1 MEKKIDELLAKMTF
15 EEKIGQLTLR
25 GDNIYLDEY
34 NVELNDIK
42 EGRIGALPSFE
53 DTKKQNE
60 LQRMAVEESRL
71 GIPILF
77 CLDVIHGYRTAFP
90 IPWAEAMS
98 WEPDLAEK
106 TAAAAAKEAAYNG
119 TKLTFAPMVD
129 IARNPSWGR
138 ICEGSGEDTLIGSR
152 FAYARVKGFQGD
164 DVSRDDKIAAC
175 AKHFAGYGFGEG
187 GRDYNG
193 ADMSD
198 ARLYNYVLPPFQAAV
213 DAGSKS
219 IMAAFN
225 DVNGEPCTA
234 STWLLRE
241 VLKDHMGFDGMLISD
256 AFAVGSL
263 VDHGVAKDEKQAAK
277 RAIDAGINLEMMSL
291 CYRNHLEELVKEGKV
306 SEEALDTAVRE
317 VLRLKFELG
326 LFDKPYADEEK
337 AKEVVL
343 SEENL
348 ELAKE
353 AAKRSV
359 VLLENDGILPLKKD
373 LKIALIGPMADS
385 QYEALGEWFVRC
397 HWQDVTNLKM
407 ALSDMPNVKFCQGC
421 RFFDE
426 DESGFAEAIEL
437 AGESDVVI
445 FFGGQSQEH
454 CGEARSRAL
463 LDLSKVQINLLEA
476 LNKTG
481 KPIVSIIS
489 SGRSLILDKVKEYSN
504 AVLFAGALG
513 SMSGPAYKDILFG
526 DYNPSAKLVS
536 TFPQANGLGG
546 SGYYNE
552 LRVCRPGIEDEKW
565 CSKFFDI
572 PLKPLY
578 PFGYGKSYTEFKYS
592 NLTLDKSEYSCGD
605 KITVSVDVENVGK
618 YDGEEIVE
626 AYVGS
631 IASTYVRPDKELKG
645 FSKVFIKSGEKC
657 TVNIEIDVEQLL
669 YYNRKLE
676 KILDKGTYKICVGE
690 SSVKFLEENFEIV

>member
-1 MEKKIDELLAKMTF
+1 MEKRIDELISEMTLD
-15 EEKIGQLTLR
+15 EKIGQLTLR
-25 GDNIYLDEY
+25 GDNVFLDEY

-53 DTKKQNE
+53 DTKRQNE
-60 LQRMAVEESRL
+60 VQKIAVEESRL

-129 IARNPSWGR
+129 IARNPQWGR
-138 ICEGSGEDTLIGSR
+138 ICEGSGEDTLLGSR

-164 DVSRDDKIAAC
+164 DVSKDDKIAAC

-187 GRDYNG
+187 GRDYNTV
-193 ADMSD
+193 DMSE
-198 ARLYNYVLPPFQAAV
+198 AKLYNYVLPPFQAAV

-219 IMAAFN
+219 VMAAFN
-225 DVNGEPCTA
+225 DVNGEACTA
-234 STWLLRE
+234 SKWLLRE
-241 VLKDHMGFDGMLISD
+241 VLKEYMGFDGVLISD

-263 VDHGVAKDEKQAAK
+263 VTHGVAKDEKDAAK
-277 RAIDAGINLEMMSL
+277 KAIDAGINLEMMTL
-291 CYRNHLEELVKEGKV
+291 CYRNNLKTLIEEGKV
-306 SEEALDTAVRE
+306 SEEALDTAVKE

-326 LFDKPYADEEK
+326 LFDNPYADEDK
-337 AKEVVL
+337 AREVVL
-343 SEENL
+343 CDEHL
-348 ELAKE
+348 ELARDC
-353 AAKRSV
+353 ARRSV
-359 VLLENDGILPLKKD
+359 VLLENDGILPLEKET
-373 LKIALIGPMADS
+373 KIALIGPMADS

-397 HWQDVTNLKM
+397 HWQDVTSLKM
-407 ALSDMPNVKFCQGC
+407 ALSDMPNVKFSQGC
-421 RFFDE
+421 GFFDE
-426 DESGFAEAIEL
+426 EETGFDEAVKIAE
-437 AGESDVVI
+437 ESDVIV

-454 CGEARSRAL
+454 CGEARSRASL
-463 LDLSKVQINLLEA
+463 AMPQVQIKLLEK

-481 KPIVSIIS
+481 KPVVSIIS
-489 SGRSLILDKVKEYSN
+489 SGRSIILDSVKKYSN

-513 SMSGPAYKDILFG
+513 SMSGYAYKDILFG

-536 TFPQANGLGG
+536 TFPQADGLGG

-552 LRVCRPGIEDEKW
+552 LRVCRPGEEEEKW

-578 PFGYGKSYTEFKYS
+578 PFGYGKSYTEFEYT
-592 NLTLDKSEYSCGD
+592 NLQLDKKEYTTD
-605 KITVSVDVENVGK
+605 EKIMVSVDVENKGK
-618 YDGEEIVE
+618 LDGEEIVQ
-626 AYVGS
+626 AYIGCITPS
-631 IASTYVRPDKELKG
+631 CVRPDKELKG
-645 FSKVFIKSGEKC
+645 FKKVFIKAGEKC
-657 TVNIEIDVEQLL
+657 KVSIEIDVEQLK

-676 KILDKGTYKICVGE
+676 HILDKGDYKICVGE
-690 SSVKFLEENFEIV
+690 SSAAYLEEHFDIV